1 MFFNITKYSIKNI
14 LRNKFL
20 TISTILVLTL
30 LMFFINVLQILEWV
44 SVKIISEIN
53 AKLNFSLYLK
63 DWITKDS
70 VEVSTLEKNIKEID
84 KDIVFDY
91 KTKDKILLEMT
102 QKDPELTK
110 ILESWD
116 NPFPETIILSN
127 IAIVDYSKVNK
138 AIENQISM
146 FLNNDIEKDYFANYK
161 TQYERINQVTYVLDL
176 LNYWIK
182 YIIIIF
188 FVSIAIITYSVVSNF
203 IYYYKDEIYITR
215 LVWWAKSFIYG
226 PFILQWIIYSIISF
240 FISLSLFYIL
250 LRNLNSVFWKYYVFE
265 VQTNLASLELLIF
278 IFIGWLSWYLS
289 SRKYLKNL
297 D

>member
-91 KTKDKILLEMT
+91 KWLRKIQNW
-102 QKDPELTK
+102 QK
-110 ILESWD
+110 
-116 NPFPETIILSN
+116 F
-127 IAIVDYSKVNK
+127 
-138 AIENQISM
+138 
-146 FLNNDIEKDYFANYK
+146 
-161 TQYERINQVTYVLDL
+161 
-176 LNYWIK
+176 
-182 YIIIIF
+182 
-188 FVSIAIITYSVVSNF
+188 
-203 IYYYKDEIYITR
+203 
-215 LVWWAKSFIYG
+215 
-226 PFILQWIIYSIISF
+226 
-240 FISLSLFYIL
+240 
-250 LRNLNSVFWKYYVFE
+250 
-265 VQTNLASLELLIF
+265 
-278 IFIGWLSWYLS
+278 
-289 SRKYLKNL
+289 
-297 D
+297 

>member
-30 LMFFINVLQILEWV
+30 LMFFINVLQILEGV

-63 DWITKDS
+63 DGITKDS

-110 ILESWD
+110 ILESGD

-138 AIENQISM
+138 AIENQISI

-176 LNYWIK
+176 LNYGIK

-215 LVWWAKSFIYG
+215 LVGGAKSFIYG
-226 PFILQWIIYSIISF
+226 PFILQGIIYSIISF
-240 FISLSLFYIL
+240 LISLSLFYIL
-250 LRNLNSVFWKYYVFE
+250 LRNLNSVFGKYYIFE
-265 VQTNLASLELLIF
+265 IQTNLASLELLIF
-278 IFIGWLSWYLS
+278 IFIGGLSGYLS

>member
-1 MFFNITKYSIKNI
+1 MDFHGGNIY
-14 LRNKFL
+14 
-20 TISTILVLTL
+20 
-30 LMFFINVLQILEWV
+30 
-44 SVKIISEIN
+44 KI
-53 AKLNFSLYLK
+53 FR
-63 DWITKDS
+63 
-70 VEVSTLEKNIKEID
+70 EKNIKEID

-138 AIENQISM
+138 AIENQISI

-240 FISLSLFYIL
+240 LISLSLFYIL
-250 LRNLNSVFWKYYVFE
+250 LRNLNSVFWKYYIFE
-265 VQTNLASLELLIF
+265 IQTNLASLELLIF

>member
-1 MFFNITKYSIKNI
+1 MFFNITKYSVKNI

-102 QKDPELTK
+102 SVLGIPMVEFRAGSWRLILVISILSPSMMVIFPIPERTKNSVANEPTPPNPITK
-110 ILESWD
+110 IFAFWSFLI
-116 NPFPETIILSN
+116 PFVFINSSVRCSHSFCMI
-127 IAIVDYSKVNK
+127 
-138 AIENQISM
+138 
-146 FLNNDIEKDYFANYK
+146 FLFKI
-161 TQYERINQVTYVLDL
+161 
-176 LNYWIK
+176 
-182 YIIIIF
+182 
-188 FVSIAIITYSVVSNF
+188 
-203 IYYYKDEIYITR
+203 
-215 LVWWAKSFIYG
+215 
-226 PFILQWIIYSIISF
+226 
-240 FISLSLFYIL
+240 
-250 LRNLNSVFWKYYVFE
+250 
-265 VQTNLASLELLIF
+265 
-278 IFIGWLSWYLS
+278 
-289 SRKYLKNL
+289 
-297 D
+297 

>member
-138 AIENQISM
+138 AIENQISI

-161 TQYERINQVTYVLDL
+161 TQYESSYLCFRFAKL
-176 LNYWIK
+176 LNKIYN
-182 YIIIIF
+182 YNIF
-188 FVSIAIITYSVVSNF
+188 C
-203 IYYYKDEIYITR
+203 
-215 LVWWAKSFIYG
+215 
-226 PFILQWIIYSIISF
+226 
-240 FISLSLFYIL
+240 FYCNN
-250 LRNLNSVFWKYYVFE
+250 NL
-265 VQTNLASLELLIF
+265 
-278 IFIGWLSWYLS
+278 
-289 SRKYLKNL
+289 
-297 D
+297 

>member
-1 MFFNITKYSIKNI
+1 M
-14 LRNKFL
+14 
-20 TISTILVLTL
+20 
-30 LMFFINVLQILEWV
+30 
-44 SVKIISEIN
+44 
-53 AKLNFSLYLK
+53 
-63 DWITKDS
+63 
-70 VEVSTLEKNIKEID
+70 EVSTLEKNIKEID

-138 AIENQISM
+138 AIENQISI

-203 IYYYKDEIYITR
+203 IYYYKY
-215 LVWWAKSFIYG
+215 
-226 PFILQWIIYSIISF
+226 
-240 FISLSLFYIL
+240 
-250 LRNLNSVFWKYYVFE
+250 
-265 VQTNLASLELLIF
+265 
-278 IFIGWLSWYLS
+278 
-289 SRKYLKNL
+289 
-297 D
+297 

>member
-1 MFFNITKYSIKNI
+1 MEPKVIELFAGVGGFRVG
-14 LRNKFL
+14 LNK
-20 TISTILVLTL
+20 
-30 LMFFINVLQILEWV
+30 
-44 SVKIISEIN
+44 
-53 AKLNFSLYLK
+53 
-63 DWITKDS
+63 
-70 VEVSTLEKNIKEID
+70 IKEID

-138 AIENQISM
+138 AIENQISI

-240 FISLSLFYIL
+240 LISLSLFYIL
-250 LRNLNSVFWKYYVFE
+250 LRNLNSVFWKYYIFE
-265 VQTNLASLELLIF
+265 IQTNLASLELLIF

>member
-70 VEVSTLEKNIKEID
+70 LEVSTLEKNIKEID

-138 AIENQISM
+138 AIENQISI
-146 FLNNDIEKDYFANYK
+146 FLNNDIRHNM
-161 TQYERINQVTYVLDL
+161 NV
-176 LNYWIK
+176 
-182 YIIIIF
+182 
-188 FVSIAIITYSVVSNF
+188 
-203 IYYYKDEIYITR
+203 
-215 LVWWAKSFIYG
+215 
-226 PFILQWIIYSIISF
+226 
-240 FISLSLFYIL
+240 
-250 LRNLNSVFWKYYVFE
+250 
-265 VQTNLASLELLIF
+265 
-278 IFIGWLSWYLS
+278 
-289 SRKYLKNL
+289 
-297 D
+297 

>member
-30 LMFFINVLQILEWV
+30 LMFFINVLQILEGV

-63 DWITKDS
+63 DGITKDS
-70 VEVSTLEKNIKEID
+70 VEISTLEKNIKEID

-110 ILESWD
+110 ILESGD

-138 AIENQISM
+138 AIENQISI

-176 LNYWIK
+176 LNYGIK

-215 LVWWAKSFIYG
+215 LVGGAKSFIYG
-226 PFILQWIIYSIISF
+226 PFILQGIIYSIISF
-240 FISLSLFYIL
+240 LISLSLFYIL
-250 LRNLNSVFWKYYVFE
+250 LRNLNSVFGKYYIFE
-265 VQTNLASLELLIF
+265 IQTNLASLELLIF
-278 IFIGWLSWYLS
+278 IFIGGLSGYLS

>member
-116 NPFPETIILSN
+116 NPFPETIIL
-127 IAIVDYSKVNK
+127 
-138 AIENQISM
+138 
-146 FLNNDIEKDYFANYK
+146 
-161 TQYERINQVTYVLDL
+161 
-176 LNYWIK
+176 
-182 YIIIIF
+182 
-188 FVSIAIITYSVVSNF
+188 
-203 IYYYKDEIYITR
+203 
-215 LVWWAKSFIYG
+215 
-226 PFILQWIIYSIISF
+226 
-240 FISLSLFYIL
+240 
-250 LRNLNSVFWKYYVFE
+250 
-265 VQTNLASLELLIF
+265 
-278 IFIGWLSWYLS
+278 
-289 SRKYLKNL
+289 
-297 D
+297 

>member
-138 AIENQISM
+138 AIENQISI

-182 YIIIIF
+182 YIFIIF

-226 PFILQWIIYSIISF
+226 PFILKWIIYSIISF
-240 FISLSLFYIL
+240 LISFSLFYIL
-250 LRNLNSVFWKYYVFE
+250 LRNLNSVFWKYYIFE
-265 VQTNLASLELLIF
+265 IQTNLASLELLIF